1 MSKNILVTG
10 GNSGIGYAIA
20 ALAKARNYDVTI
32 CGRDAERVATA
43 AEALGVSGVVAD
55 MADPEQIKVLAAHFN
70 DVGLDAL
77 VNNAAIA
84 KFMSIK
90 DHTLDDFDAFF
101 NVNVRGPLLLI
112 QALVPALAKRK
123 GSVSNISSA
132 VTRNGLANASLYAA
146 SKGAV
151 DSFTKSLAL
160 ELAADGIRVNCI
172 SPGAIDTP
180 IITKLGLSPEQ
191 IAAIKAHH
199 EASIPQQRYGSAD
212 EVAHVVLAQ
221 LEASYVTGSVWSVDG
236 GVDAQ

>member
-1 MSKNILVTG
+1 MAKNILITG
-10 GNSGIGYAIA
+10 GNSGIGYATA
-20 ALAKARNYDVTI
+20 VLAKSRNYDVTI
-32 CGRDAERVATA
+32 CGRDTERVASA
-43 AEALGVSGVVAD
+43 AEKLGVRSVVAD
-55 MADPEQIKVLAAHFN
+55 MSDPGQIKALAAYFN
-70 DVGLDAL
+70 NDGLDGL
-77 VNNAAIA
+77 VNNAAMA

-90 DHTLDDFDAFF
+90 DHTLDDFDDFF

-112 QALVPALAKRK
+112 QALIPALAKRK
-123 GSVSNISSA
+123 GSISNISSA
-132 VTRNGLANASLYAA
+132 ITNNGLPNASLYAA

-151 DSFTKSLAL
+151 DSFSRSLAV

-191 IAAIKAHH
+191 IGEIKAHH
-199 EASIPQQRYGSAD
+199 EASIPLRRYGLAD
-212 EVAHVVLAQ
+212 EVAHVILSQ

>member
-1 MSKNILVTG
+1 MKNILVTG

-32 CGRDAERVATA
+32 SGRDAERVASA
-43 AEALGVSGVVAD
+43 AETLGVRGVVAD
-55 MADPEQIKVLAAHFN
+55 MSDPEQIKTLAAYFS
-70 DVGLDAL
+70 DDGLDAL

-84 KFMSIK
+84 KFMSIR

-112 QALVPALAKRK
+112 QALIPALAKRK
-123 GSVSNISSA
+123 GSISNISSA
-132 VTRNGLANASLYAA
+132 VSSNGLPNASLYAA

-151 DSFTKSLAL
+151 DSFSRSLAL
-160 ELAADGIRVNCI
+160 ELAADGIRINCI

-191 IAAIKAHH
+191 ITAIKAHH
-199 EASIPQQRYGSAD
+199 ETTIPMQRYGVPD
-212 EVAHVVLAQ
+212 EVAHVVLSQ
-221 LEASYVTGSVWSVDG
+221 LEATYVTGAVWSVDG

>member
-1 MSKNILVTG
+1 MMKNILVTG
-10 GNSGIGYAIA
+10 GNSGIGYATA

-32 CGRDAERVATA
+32 CGRDTERVASA
-43 AEALGVSGVVAD
+43 AETLGVRAVDAD
-55 MADPEQIKVLAAHFN
+55 MADPEQIKVLASHFN
-70 DVGLDAL
+70 DAGLDAL

-90 DHTLDDFDAFF
+90 DHTLDDFDGFF
-101 NVNVRGPLLLI
+101 NINVRGPLLLI

-123 GSVSNISSA
+123 GSISNISSA
-132 VTRNGLANASLYAA
+132 VTQNGLANASLYAA
-146 SKGAV
+146 SKGAL
-151 DSFTKSLAL
+151 DSASRSLAL

-191 IAAIKAHH
+191 ISAIKAHH
-199 EASIPQQRYGSAD
+199 EATIPLQRYGTAD
-212 EVAHVVLAQ
+212 EVAHVVLSQ
-221 LEASYVTGSVWSVDG
+221 LEAAYVTGSVWSVDG

>member
-1 MSKNILVTG
+1 MKNILVTG
-10 GNSGIGYAIA
+10 GNSGIGYATA

-32 CGRDAERVATA
+32 CGRNAERVASA
-43 AEALGVSGVVAD
+43 AEALGVRGVVAD
-55 MADPEQIKVLAAHFN
+55 MADPEQIKMLASHFN
-70 DVGLDAL
+70 DAGLDAL

-132 VTRNGLANASLYAA
+132 VTQNGLANASLYAA
-146 SKGAV
+146 SKGAL
-151 DSFTKSLAL
+151 DSASRSLAL
-160 ELAADGIRVNCI
+160 ELAADGIRLNCI
-172 SPGAIDTP
+172 SPGAVDTP

-191 IAAIKAHH
+191 ITAIKAHH
-199 EASIPQQRYGSAD
+199 ESSIPLQRYGTAD

-221 LEASYVTGSVWSVDG
+221 LEANYVTGSVWSVDG